1 MLLYTFD
8 IATLPCVLCFVY
20 REPKDLWY
28 ECVFLLLSDILIH
41 DLFTKL
47 PKQGVI
53 LFWMLARKKHI
64 NMAADHAKAFSVKN
78 VKPKFLSNFCQKI

>member
-1 MLLYTFD
+1 MYTFA
-8 IATLPCVLCFVY
+8 IGTLVMCIVY

-64 NMAADHAKAFSVKN
+64 NMAADHAKAFSAKKSVNISVKKN
-78 VKPKFLSNFCQKI
+78 T